1 MKVGDLI
8 RPIYENDFPDYGPGL
23 ILEIDGGYGT
33 IQFVYSEL
41 PKMVYLFNFEVVNE
55 GR

>member
-8 RPIYENDFPDYGPGL
+8 KPTYEDDFPDYGPGL
-23 ILEIDGGYGT
+23 ILEIRGGYAT
-33 IQFVYSEL
+33 VQFIYSEL

-55 GR
+55 SR